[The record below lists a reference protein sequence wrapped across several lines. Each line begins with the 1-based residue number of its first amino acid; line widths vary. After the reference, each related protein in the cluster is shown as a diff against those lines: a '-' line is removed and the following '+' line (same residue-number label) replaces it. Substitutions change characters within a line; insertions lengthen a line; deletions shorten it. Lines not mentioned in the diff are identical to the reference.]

1 MTTIK
6 PEDVEHIA
14 TLARLLLT
22 PEETEKFSA
31 QLTSILEYMTKLNEV
46 NTDAVEP
53 TRQVTELV
61 NRFRDDVVSPQD
73 TEIRDALLRGAP
85 KREADGFQVPTVLQE

>member
-1 MTTIK
+1 MATIK

-14 TLARLLLT
+14 SLARLLLT
-22 PEETEKFSA
+22 PEETKKFSV

-61 NRFRDDVVSPQD
+61 NRFRDDAVYPQD
-73 TEIRDALLRGAP
+73 TETRDALLRGAP